1 MLGITTTDVDG
12 KKKDDTTDKDG
23 EKKDDTT
30 DNRDVII
37 IPGGSTDVVDPIY
50 SEIAKK
56 QIKMRRNLNKL
67 DVFEA

>member
-56 QIKMRRNLNKL
+56 
-67 DVFEA
+67 